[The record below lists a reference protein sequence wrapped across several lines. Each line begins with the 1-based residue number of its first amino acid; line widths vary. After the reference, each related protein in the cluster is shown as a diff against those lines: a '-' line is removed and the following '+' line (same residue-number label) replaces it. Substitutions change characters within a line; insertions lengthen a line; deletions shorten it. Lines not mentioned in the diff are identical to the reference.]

1 MKEWTQILS
10 RALDTFRSEIALHSY
25 PESAAS
31 LANHTSF
38 SDLVLVFEKQF
49 RHWRDRSELAAKNC
63 GAEEGD
69 VRFMI
74 GNIRLYHNYA
84 RLVVRSFGLQKATDD
99 NGTDLPAAFLE
110 ASHRCDVSS
119 KLTYPVSIRLDVAD

>member
-1 MKEWTQILS
+1 M
-10 RALDTFRSEIALHSY
+10 HSH

-49 RHWRDRSELAAKNC
+49 RHWRDRSELAARNC
-63 GAEEGD
+63 GAEDGD

-110 ASHRCDVSS
+110 VSQDAEL
-119 KLTYPVSIRLDVAD
+119 LTQSDLYSTSLLRPHS

>member
-1 MKEWTQILS
+1 
-10 RALDTFRSEIALHSY
+10 
-25 PESAAS
+25 

-38 SDLVLVFEKQF
+38 SDLVHVFEKQF
-49 RHWRDRSELAAKNC
+49 RQWRERSELAARKC
-63 GAEEGD
+63 GADDAD

-99 NGTDLPAAFLE
+99 KGADLPAAFLE
-110 ASHRCDVSS
+110 VSLS
-119 KLTYPVSIRLDVAD
+119 LNVPAES